1 MLVCKTN
8 IAKTDLR
15 LQMIISWE
23 LTFGMVSATDF
34 KAAYT
39 FELNLAAESPL
50 FLYLAEHQ

>member
-23 LTFGMVSATDF
+23 LTFGMASATDF

-39 FELNLAAESPL
+39 FELNLAAESPF
-50 FLYLAEHQ
+50 FLYLAEH